1 VGQPS
6 NFMNGEQWSQL
17 YFENCRIPKGNLLLG
32 AGGFKKQI
40 SGFNV
45 ERLGNARALALGRHA
60 FNLAR
65 EHAMVRKQFGRELCE
80 FQGLQWKF
88 AEMWMKLEQ
97 AQLLLYKAALEGEH
111 GLPSAQSTAMAKL
124 ACNWPAGKRRTK
136 PCRSWAA
143 WASARKHWS
152 STACAAPVAG

>member
-60 FNLAR
+60 STWRVSTPGCASSSAASCASSRAFSGSLPR
-65 EHAMVRKQFGRELCE
+65 
-80 FQGLQWKF
+80 
-88 AEMWMKLEQ
+88 WMKLEQ
-97 AQLLLYKAALEGEH
+97 AQLLQAPREGEH
-111 GLPSAQSTAMAKL
+111 GLPSAKHGHGQAGLQL
-124 ACNWPAGKRRTK
+124 AAGKRRTK

-143 WASARKHWS
+143 WVSARKHWS
-152 STACAAPVAG
+152 STACAAPAAG